1 MEERVKKPESPEDER
16 SGTGG
21 DSGRVAQLRKNQG
34 PNPEVADKP
43 KRRTFSAGYK
53 LRILEEID
61 QCKEGEV
68 ASVLRREGLYYANI
82 DSWQKQRALGT
93 LSGLQP
99 KKRGPRTKAIDPDY
113 VRKLEQE
120 NERLRKKLQQAEGI
134 IDIQKKMA
142 EILGTDK
149 NENK

>member
-1 MEERVKKPESPEDER
+1 MEKKVKKPESPEVER

-21 DSGRVAQLRKNQG
+21 DSGRVAQLRKKQG
-34 PNPEVADKP
+34 PNSEVADKP
-43 KRRTFSAGYK
+43 KRRKFSAGYK

-61 QCKEGEV
+61 QCKEGEI
-68 ASVLRREGLYYANI
+68 ASLLRREGLYYSNI
-82 DSWQKQRALGT
+82 ESWQKQRAIGT

-99 KKRGPRTKAIDPDY
+99 QKRGSRIKSIDPDY
-113 VRKLEQE
+113 VRKLERE
-120 NERLRKKLQQAEGI
+120 NERLRKKLQQTEGI

-149 NENK
+149 SESK

>member
-1 MEERVKKPESPEDER
+1 MEKKVKKPESPEVER

-34 PNPEVADKP
+34 ANPEVADKP

-61 QCKEGEV
+61 QCKGGEV
-68 ASVLRREGLYYANI
+68 AAVLRREGLYYSNI
-82 DSWQKQRALGT
+82 EGWQRQRAIGT

-99 KKRGPRTKAIDPDY
+99 HKRGPRKKSIDPDY
-113 VRKLEQE
+113 TRKLERE
-120 NERLRKKLQQAEGI
+120 NERLRKRLQQAEGI